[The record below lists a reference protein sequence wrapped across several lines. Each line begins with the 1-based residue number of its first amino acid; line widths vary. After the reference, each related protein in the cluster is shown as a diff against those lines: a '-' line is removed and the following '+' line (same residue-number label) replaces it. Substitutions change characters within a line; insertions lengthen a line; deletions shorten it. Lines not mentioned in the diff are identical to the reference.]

1 MPQFDNES
9 RQSLYGT
16 YTDNII
22 AGSSSINPER
32 PWTRGVYGSVS
43 SGSSEFQQTTK
54 LSEYQLQ
61 TVYPFYKS
69 GTARFLR
76 LQSVGQVLEDSIMPS
91 IPSLVLTGT
100 YGSGKIGLPGIYP
113 GYTDELAMANIILL
127 SSPGETNALTSSVGG
142 LRVNNIEWC
151 YSSPFEKKFY
161 AVPKFDTWPYPITF
175 GPLQNSPPVD
185 EPLWKDSSGVTD
197 VKKYNLIFIRQ
208 PELLGTK
215 YYDSFIERSGSGGV
229 FGAPNF
235 PTAVTSDTP
244 LLAAKVFFG
253 VEPTAISAG
262 TVILGMGS
270 VYTQCSGAII
280 RGWKYGVANGVP
292 TKFSCVFRRDRYGQ
306 PRDMLEGRPYT
317 KTYANPE
324 IGGPFDEGGGIRFV
338 SGSALAGESD
348 NWLTASIYS
357 SNDVAAAYRAN
368 PYGSG
373 LFDKEYRSALPW
385 FDNDPRRAGR

>member
-43 SGSSEFQQTTK
+43 SGSSEFQQATK

-91 IPSLVLTGT
+91 IPSLALAGT
-100 YGSGKIGLPGIYP
+100 YGGMPGLGFPDNTPQYAP
-113 GYTDELAMANIILL
+113 ELAYGNIILI
-127 SSPGETNALTSSVGG
+127 SVGFNRITTSG
-142 LRVNNIEWC
+142 GDPASNIEWQH
-151 YSSPFEKKFY
+151 SFPFEKKY
-161 AVPKFDTWPYPITF
+161 SQVGTFDTWPYKTRF
-175 GPLQNSPPVD
+175 YASEPPPN
-185 EPLWKDSSGVTD
+185 ELIWEAAAANTWETENKT
-197 VKKYNLIFIRQ
+197 YNIVFSKQ
-208 PELLGTK
+208 PEALGTK
-215 YYDSFIERSGSGGV
+215 YYESFVERSGSGGT
-229 FGAPNF
+229 FTQPSQATTN
-235 PTAVTSDTP
+235 TTP

-253 VEPTAISAG
+253 IEPTAISAG
-262 TVILGMGS
+262 TVILGTGS